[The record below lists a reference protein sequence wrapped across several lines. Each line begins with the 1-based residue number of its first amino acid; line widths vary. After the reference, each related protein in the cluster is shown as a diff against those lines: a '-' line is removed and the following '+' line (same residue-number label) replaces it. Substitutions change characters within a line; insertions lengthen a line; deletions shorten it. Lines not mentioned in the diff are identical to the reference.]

1 MYATLGKL
9 YFIDLVYTISDNTL
23 EQESRIPC
31 TSKHNFTFD
40 DCLYRKIKG
49 AMMNKFGCTVAFLP
63 PNSTSDLVCRNK
75 NETEIEDF
83 MKFYG
88 HISSNGQRNF
98 CQMPCSTMEVSFFNC
113 FSSSSNSWYFS
124 QKVFLGLLFEGHGE
138 ENEAY
143 IKIYLKSSVKS
154 REFVHDYTFLSM
166 LAEIG
171 SYTGLLLG
179 VSLVHITSLID
190 RIFVRLM
197 KQ

>member
-40 DCLYRKIKG
+40 DCLYRKING

-98 CQMPCSTMEVSFFNC
+98 CQMPCSTMEVSFFNY

-124 QKVFLGLLFEGHGE
+124 PKVFLGLLFEGHGK

-154 REFVHDYTFLSM
+154 REFVPDYTFLSM

-197 KQ
+197 KE

>member
-40 DCLYRKIKG
+40 DCLYRKING

-98 CQMPCSTMEVSFFNC
+98 CQMPCSTMEVSFFNY

-124 QKVFLGLLFEGHGE
+124 PKVFLGLLFEGHGN

>member
-1 MYATLGKL
+1 M
-9 YFIDLVYTISDNTL
+9 
-23 EQESRIPC
+23 
-31 TSKHNFTFD
+31 
-40 DCLYRKIKG
+40 
-49 AMMNKFGCTVAFLP
+49 
-63 PNSTSDLVCRNK
+63 
-75 NETEIEDF
+75 
-83 MKFYG
+83 
-88 HISSNGQRNF
+88 
-98 CQMPCSTMEVSFFNC
+98 
-113 FSSSSNSWYFS
+113 
-124 QKVFLGLLFEGHGE
+124 FLGLLFEGHGN

-154 REFVHDYTFLSM
+154 REFVPDYTFLSM

>member
-98 CQMPCSTMEVSFFNC
+98 CQMPCSTMEVSFFNY
-113 FSSSSNSWYFS
+113 FSSSSNSWYFFP
-124 QKVFLGLLFEGHGE
+124 KVFLGLLFEGHGK

-154 REFVHDYTFLSM
+154 REFVPDYTFLSM

>member
-98 CQMPCSTMEVSFFNC
+98 CQMPCSTMEVSFLITLVQVQIHDI
-113 FSSSSNSWYFS
+113 FS
-124 QKVFLGLLFEGHGE
+124 QRCFWDYFLKAMERKMKPTSKYIWNHLSNLVNLSPITHFYPCWRKL
-138 ENEAY
+138 EATLDFY
-143 IKIYLKSSVKS
+143 
-154 REFVHDYTFLSM
+154 
-166 LAEIG
+166 
-171 SYTGLLLG
+171 
-179 VSLVHITSLID
+179 
-190 RIFVRLM
+190 
-197 KQ
+197 

>member
-98 CQMPCSTMEVSFFNC
+98 CQMPCSTMEVSFLITLVQVQIHDIFPQRC
-113 FSSSSNSWYFS
+113 FWDYFLKAMEMKMKPTS
-124 QKVFLGLLFEGHGE
+124 K
-138 ENEAY
+138 Y
-143 IKIYLKSSVKS
+143 I
-154 REFVHDYTFLSM
+154 
-166 LAEIG
+166 
-171 SYTGLLLG
+171 
-179 VSLVHITSLID
+179 
-190 RIFVRLM
+190 
-197 KQ
+197 

>member
-98 CQMPCSTMEVSFFNC
+98 CQMPCSTMEVSF
-113 FSSSSNSWYFS
+113 
-124 QKVFLGLLFEGHGE
+124 L
-138 ENEAY
+138 
-143 IKIYLKSSVKS
+143 IT
-154 REFVHDYTFLSM
+154 FVSKY
-166 LAEIG
+166 
-171 SYTGLLLG
+171 
-179 VSLVHITSLID
+179 
-190 RIFVRLM
+190 
-197 KQ
+197 

>member
-40 DCLYRKIKG
+40 DCLYRKING

-98 CQMPCSTMEVSFFNC
+98 CQMPCSTMEVSFFNY

-124 QKVFLGLLFEGHGE
+124 PKVFLGLLFEGHGN

-154 REFVHDYTFLSM
+154 REFVPDYTFLSM

-197 KQ
+197 KE

>member
-40 DCLYRKIKG
+40 DCLYRKING

-98 CQMPCSTMEVSFFNC
+98 CQMPCSTMEVNFFNY

-124 QKVFLGLLFEGHGE
+124 PKVFLGLLFEGHGE

-197 KQ
+197 KE

>member
-40 DCLYRKIKG
+40 DCLYRKING

-98 CQMPCSTMEVSFFNC
+98 CQMPCSNMEVRFF
-113 FSSSSNSWYFS
+113 
-124 QKVFLGLLFEGHGE
+124 
-138 ENEAY
+138 
-143 IKIYLKSSVKS
+143 
-154 REFVHDYTFLSM
+154 
-166 LAEIG
+166 
-171 SYTGLLLG
+171 
-179 VSLVHITSLID
+179 LI
-190 RIFVRLM
+190 
-197 KQ
+197 